1 MVTENPA
8 IDRISSWSME
18 KERAQIRRLAHLMVG
33 IRLNRFR
40 MELAHSKA
48 RCDVIFVRRYP
59 TVPSM

>member
-33 IRLNRFR
+33 IRLNR
-40 MELAHSKA
+40 
-48 RCDVIFVRRYP
+48 V
-59 TVPSM
+59 